1 LGLVFCSL
9 TLIWLSAYAVVV
21 ARAGDVLRRP
31 AIRRVLDAA
40 TGLVLTALGL
50 RLATERR

>member
-1 LGLVFCSL
+1 MTL
-9 TLIWLSAYAVVV
+9 TWLSAYAVVV

-31 AIRRVLDAA
+31 AIRRAIDAVTGAVL
-40 TGLVLTALGL
+40 VALGL